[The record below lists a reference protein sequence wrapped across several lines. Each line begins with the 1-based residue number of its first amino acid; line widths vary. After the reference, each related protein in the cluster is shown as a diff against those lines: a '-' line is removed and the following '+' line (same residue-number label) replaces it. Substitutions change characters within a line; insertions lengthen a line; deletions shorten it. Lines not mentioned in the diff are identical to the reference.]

1 MSEIHLSELSK
12 IYKEQIVEKKDD
24 SYLEPDM
31 KKRQKNNEKARK
43 ELAKGPQMKNPHFEE
58 KQSGSDIAKSLADA
72 YRAVHEEG
80 YGAPGHNPGS
90 GEKDI
95 ARTQAFMKKK
105 GMTGA
110 PGLDAMAARKK
121 EHEARRGVKKEEVE
135 DVSETALGDK
145 ARAKAVEMGRKRR
158 SSAEY
163 KRGGARGTGRSER
176 AAYDLANAQQSTNA
190 DLGSQK
196 RTDKASGMRGH
207 QNKSVKK
214 TGSYDY
220 GAVLDKKDPKKN
232 PKHTANNQRNEGLD
246 PVGQEDGDINN
257 DGKKDKTDKYL
268 AKRRK
273 AIGNAIKGKMKKE
286 DFIPEVMSDSMD
298 DKPIKEKKVKN
309 VIKVNPK
316 LGESVEEIG
325 GELIEAVEIVDILE
339 EITDQELRFVSD
351 RMIDEVV
358 EEFFIEAA
366 EQDEDLEVLQQNLCE
381 SIDLSISLL
390 LEQDAGAE
398 ARKRLGSGPSRASVM
413 DRVKSAVKKGAK
425 VARKAVVKGSEVAGK
440 AVGHTKNLVK
450 DMGSAAKKGYQSTQ
464 SGSSSSSDS
473 SDSSSSSDSGSS
485 TSSSSAPKKK
495 GPGLLSRIGAK
506 LKRGIGKAARAVS
519 RGSRN
524 LARKMDEENLN
535 ERGDFWNPD
544 PDKDKKLGGPGA
556 NQRAREDG
564 AAAASKPKTD
574 PKKLRPG
581 ESYMD
586 WGKRQKANKMK
597 EEIEVDEAMMAGPR
611 KDAMNKKEYSAKSG
625 SDRATAFNIGT
636 RRDVSV
642 SDPKIMSRGG
652 RTDKRT
658 GEGDRGM
665 GNAAKRRM
673 KEDASMSPQ
682 EIQLQKKKAMLDRMI
697 AQRRQQGL
705 TKAKA
710 TESPAKAVGE
720 ETEDSL
726 RDRRMERGGVDGNNR
741 YDRATKNV
749 AMGGGKKKP
758 YDGMSAL
765 EKVKASIRA
774 KHGQGAIKEDAKMAK
789 QSDEK
794 LAALHKQV
802 SSSDQSLPSN
812 QFMMK
817 RVSKEMNRRK
827 KAT

>member
-1 MSEIHLSELSK
+1 MSELHLNDLSK
-12 IYKEQIVEKKDD
+12 IYNDQIAEKKKDD

-31 KKRQKNNEKARK
+31 KKRQANNEKARK

-58 KQSGSDIAKSLADA
+58 KQKESDIAKSLADA

-90 GEKDI
+90 GEKSV
-95 ARTQAFMKKK
+95 ARAKALMDKK
-105 GMTGA
+105 GQKGA
-110 PGLDAMAARKK
+110 PGLDAMMDANK

-246 PVGQEDGDINN
+246 PVGKEDGDVNN

-268 AKRRK
+268 MNRRK
-273 AIGNAIKGKMKKE
+273 AIGKAMKKE
-286 DFIPEVMSDSMD
+286 SFITSDWRNDLSEVMTD
-298 DKPIKEKKVKN
+298 DIESKPIKEKKVN
-309 VIKVNPK
+309 NKVTINPK
-316 LGESVEEIG
+316 LGEAVEELG
-325 GELIEAVEIVDILE
+325 GTLLEEIEVDELGIIVEEVYDELIEEGYSEDDIESAIENAMEATVSFGHDTKELKKDGSQVGSKRKFLKRKAGEFLQKAKKKVGMAVAQGRVDAYNKKREVKQVAGDKARQVKTSAKRGIKNLAQKVVSRMSEEIVDE
-339 EITDQELRFVSD
+339 AVYGGTPPEKKDT
-351 RMIDEVV
+351 RMVV
-358 EEFFIEAA
+358 TNA
-366 EQDEDLEVLQQNLCE
+366 
-381 SIDLSISLL
+381 
-390 LEQDAGAE
+390 
-398 ARKRLGSGPSRASVM
+398 
-413 DRVKSAVKKGAK
+413 
-425 VARKAVVKGSEVAGK
+425 
-440 AVGHTKNLVK
+440 
-450 DMGSAAKKGYQSTQ
+450 
-464 SGSSSSSDS
+464 
-473 SDSSSSSDSGSS
+473 
-485 TSSSSAPKKK
+485 
-495 GPGLLSRIGAK
+495 
-506 LKRGIGKAARAVS
+506 
-519 RGSRN
+519 
-524 LARKMDEENLN
+524 
-535 ERGDFWNPD
+535 
-544 PDKDKKLGGPGA
+544 DKKA
-556 NQRAREDG
+556 NTPAYQ
-564 AAAASKPKTD
+564 
-574 PKKLRPG
+574 
-581 ESYMD
+581 
-586 WGKRQKANKMK
+586 KMK
-597 EEIEVDEAMMAGPR
+597 AGDKRYKTADHMGEDVEVDEAMMAGPR

-642 SDPKIMSRGG
+642 SDPKIKSRGG

-697 AQRRQQGL
+697 AQKRQQGL
-705 TKAKA
+705 NKANKPEA
-710 TESPAKAVGE
+710 PAKAMGE

-741 YDRATKNV
+741 YNSATKNV

-802 SSSDQSLPSN
+802 SGSDQSLPSN

-817 RVSKEMNRRK
+817 RVTKEMNRRK